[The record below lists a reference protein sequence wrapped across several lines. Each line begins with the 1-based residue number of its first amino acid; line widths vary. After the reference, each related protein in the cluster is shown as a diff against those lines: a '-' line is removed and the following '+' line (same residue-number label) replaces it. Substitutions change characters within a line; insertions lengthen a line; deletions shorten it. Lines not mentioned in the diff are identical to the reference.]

1 MNYDFWKKAG
11 IATGALGTI
20 AIAGSVLASDAVPNI
35 NINNLSGANRGVM
48 QRMHNEKGLM
58 NNEAMQTSITNR
70 DYNAFVTAI
79 TNEDG
84 TVSEQFETITAD
96 NFNRFVDMHEAMQN
110 KDFETAKAI
119 ADELGLKQP
128 GMRGEGGGQGIQ
140 IHTPEERDAI
150 RTAAIAGDYQTWFN
164 LVAKDGVLPERLQVI
179 NADNF
184 ARFSQMHQLMDDA
197 KGIREELG
205 LEVGQNGGPGM
216 GMGRGMHPPY
226 ANAWAGR
233 RGTGMGFNQQ

>member
-20 AIAGSVLASDAVPNI
+20 AIAGSVLASDAMPTATT
-35 NINNLSGANRGVM
+35 NNQYGSARGVM
-48 QRMHNEKGLM
+48 QRMHNAKGFM
-58 NNEAMQTSITNR
+58 NNEEMQKALENR
-70 DYNAFVTAI
+70 DYNAFLASI
-79 TNEDG
+79 TKESG
-84 TVSEQFETITAD
+84 TVPKQFEAITAD
-96 NFNRFVDMHEAMQN
+96 NFNRFVDMHDAMQN

-128 GMRGEGGGQGIQ
+128 GMRGEGRGQGMQ
-140 IHTPEERDAI
+140 IHTLEEREAI

-164 LVAKDGVLPERLQVI
+164 LVAVDGELPEHLQVI

-184 ARFSQMHQLMDDA
+184 ARFSQMHQLMDGA

-205 LEVGQNGGPGM
+205 LEVGHNGGQGKGM
-216 GMGRGMHPPY
+216 GGGRGMH
-226 ANAWAGR
+226 